1 MRSMSFLVMAGAL
14 AGCTTA
20 PPPPT
25 DLAQGEAKLQ
35 KIIQG
40 RVAGAP
46 VDCMPSYNARHA
58 ETKVID
64 NQTVAFR
71 VVGGPVYVNHLQ
83 AGSCSG
89 LDSNFYQFVTK
100 SYGANGLCRG
110 DQAQVVD
117 RRNGVNVGSCVIG
130 QFTPYTRAAG

>member
-20 PPPPT
+20 PPPPSQT
-25 DLAQGEAKLQ
+25 AMGSDKLQ
-35 KIIQG
+35 NIIQG

-46 VDCMPSYNARHA
+46 VDCIRGYESKNAQM
-58 ETKVID
+58 TVID

-71 VVGGPVYVNHLQ
+71 LVGGPVYINHLK

-89 LDSNFYQFVTK
+89 LDSGFYQLVTK
-100 SYGANGLCRG
+100 SHGAFGLCSG
-110 DQAQVVD
+110 DTAQIVD
-117 RRNGVNVGSCVIG
+117 TRNGVNVGSCVIG
-130 QFTPYTRAAG
+130 EFTPYSRAAG

>member
-25 DLAQGEAKLQ
+25 DLARGEAKLQ
-35 KIIQG
+35 NIIQG

-46 VDCMPSYNARHA
+46 IDCIRDYTTKNARM
-58 ETKVID
+58 TVI
-64 NQTVAFR
+64 NNETVAFH
-71 VVGGPVYVNHLQ
+71 VVGGPVYVNHLK

-89 LDSNFYQFVTK
+89 LDSGFYQLVTK
-100 SYGANGLCRG
+100 SHGSFGLCNG
-110 DQAQVVD
+110 DTAQVVD
-117 RRNGVNVGSCVIG
+117 TRNGVNVGSCVIG
-130 QFTPYTRAAG
+130 EFTPYSRAAG